1 VPSLRGADRV
11 RVTVPRTLA
20 RFRKASAA
28 TGGLALALVV
38 TSCSDGQPEWCD
50 RLAEQDDLGALV
62 SAVGEGDTA
71 AAAEALDDLEELAR
85 SAPAPIGDEMDQI
98 VEVLSEVVDLRLAEG
113 DVAAGDLENQRARVN
128 QRLEEVTVPTAEV
141 GHWAETECGIVLD

>member
-1 VPSLRGADRV
+1 V
-11 RVTVPRTLA
+11 RVTGPRAPA
-20 RFRKASAA
+20 RFRRGATAA
-28 TGGLALALVV
+28 GALALLLSAS
-38 TSCSDGQPEWCD
+38 SCSDGQPEWCA

-62 SAVGEGDTA
+62 AAVADDDTA

-85 SAPAPIGDEMDQI
+85 DAPAPIGDEMDQI

-113 DVAAGDLENQRARVN
+113 DVAAGDLENQRARLN

-141 GHWAETECGIVLD
+141 GHWAETECGLTLD